1 MAELFVGLENNQKKL
16 IPTSSEARSGNP
28 LGSKIALQ
36 NNVVPIGYVKCDG
49 QQFDSTQYPAL
60 YAYLGTDVAPCEFDK
75 NRLGDYEEITISTD
89 TNNPTVI
96 EYDGYVKII
105 AGTSTGV
112 TGAGITIEMYVNGSL
127 ASKYSV
133 SSGSPTNF
141 LATVSVEVKKGDEV
155 YYKLTNMVITKT
167 LARFY
172 KHYLCIK
179 ATSGLEETQQDYV
192 LQSLLEAD
200 SYSTEEVATGKKWID
215 GKMIYRKTWY
225 SATNWANSTVIGTI
239 SNLGMVINI
248 TDISPTSNGEF
259 HNYYGTDGTNVQFAY
274 VNRNSGQVKVARAGT
289 FVNSLPSTVIVEYTK
304 AD

>member
-1 MAELFVGLENNQKKL
+1 MAELVVGLENNQKIL

-60 YAYLGTDVAPCEFDK
+60 YAYLGTDVAPCEFDHSRIDNDIIRIDNVYTTPYTMLYDGIVSLTCDSNSRK
-75 NRLGDYEEITISTD
+75 FVITFPNGEQKTISTGGVHSGENNSFTLELQKGTEITAD
-89 TNNPTVI
+89 GSANNPSITVQ
-96 EYDGYVKII
+96 Y
-105 AGTSTGV
+105 
-112 TGAGITIEMYVNGSL
+112 
-127 ASKYSV
+127 
-133 SSGSPTNF
+133 
-141 LATVSVEVKKGDEV
+141 
-155 YYKLTNMVITKT
+155 
-167 LARFY
+167 Y

-215 GKMIYRKTWY
+215 GKMIYRKVIHAQSITFPY
-225 SATNWANSTVIGTI
+225 SVASLNIDYLVDMRAIGNNNSGHNNWI
-239 SNLGMVINI
+239 SANLGTQGDIYLTNDKANIAINTFDPNI
-248 TDISPTSNGEF
+248 IFTDII
-259 HNYYGTDGTNVQFAY
+259 
-274 VNRNSGQVKVARAGT
+274 
-289 FVNSLPSTVIVEYTK
+289 LEYTK

>member
-1 MAELFVGLENNQKKL
+1 MADLFVGLENGQKKL

-75 NRLGDYEEITISTD
+75 SRLGDYEEITISTD
-89 TNNPTVI
+89 ANNPTVI

-105 AGTSTGV
+105 AGTSSGV
-112 TGAGITIEMYVNGSL
+112 TGTGITIEIYVNGNL
-127 ASKYSV
+127 ASKYNV

-141 LATVSVEVKKGDEV
+141 LATVSTEVKKGDEV

-215 GKMIYRKTWY
+215 GKMIYKKVIQGNFANGTVLLSNVDMMTFCYGLTGGDMLPKEGSGFFYKVRLNTTNHTIY
-225 SATNWANSTVIGTI
+225 VDSSATVDY
-239 SNLGMVINI
+239 MV
-248 TDISPTSNGEF
+248 
-259 HNYYGTDGTNVQFAY
+259 V
-274 VNRNSGQVKVARAGT
+274 
-289 FVNSLPSTVIVEYTK
+289 VEYTK